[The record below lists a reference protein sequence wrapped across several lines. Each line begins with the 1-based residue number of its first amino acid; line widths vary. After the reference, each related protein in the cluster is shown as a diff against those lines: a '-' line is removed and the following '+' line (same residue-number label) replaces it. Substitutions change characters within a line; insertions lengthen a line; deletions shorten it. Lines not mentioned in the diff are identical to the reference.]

1 VNEFHN
7 VILIA
12 EFSSSFDTTDI
23 GTNILNI
30 AKVDL
35 NLLVYLDVLL
45 REGSVTKAANQLSI
59 TQPAMSN
66 GLKRL
71 RDLFKDPLLVRTSD
85 GMTPTKR
92 ALELQPIIR
101 DVLSKLE
108 SCIQPEIEFSP
119 KTSVRTFRIMTSDYA
134 ESTLL
139 LELIGRLAVLAPN
152 ITLDLITPSDVT
164 FHDVEQ
170 GKVDMAIN
178 RFEELPLSF
187 HQKVI
192 WYDTFSCV
200 IGSGHP
206 MKDNLDLAAYL
217 KAQHIWVSKTGFG
230 VGVGIDPNEVQKL
243 GWVDAELTKL
253 GKQRDIRV
261 FTRHYHAALQLT
273 KTQNLIATLPSKA
286 AKIFKDDPSITV
298 VEPPFDIPP
307 IALKMAWSALLHH
320 DAGHIWL
327 RRLITEVANAMN
339 SEVQP

>member
-1 VNEFHN
+1 M
-7 VILIA
+7 
-12 EFSSSFDTTDI
+12 
-23 GTNILNI
+23 NI

-92 ALELQPIIR
+92 ALELQPVIR
-101 DVLSKLE
+101 DVLGRLE
-108 SCIQPEIEFSP
+108 SSIQSETEFDPS
-119 KTSVRTFRIMTSDYA
+119 TSRRTFRIMTSDYA

-139 LELIGRLAVLAPN
+139 LELVGRLADMAPN

-178 RFEELPLSF
+178 RFDELPLSF

-192 WYDTFSCV
+192 WYDTFACV
-200 IGSGHP
+200 ISSKNP
-206 MKDNLDLAAYL
+206 RKDNFDLTAYL
-217 KAQHIWVSKTGFG
+217 AGQHIWVSKTGFG

-261 FTRHYHAALQLT
+261 FTRHYHAALQMA
-273 KTQNLIATLPSKA
+273 KTQNLIATLPSRA
-286 AKIFKDDPSITV
+286 AKIFADDPGVTIV
-298 VEPPFDIPP
+298 DPPFDIPP

-327 RRLITEVANAMN
+327 RRLIGSVGNEIAG
-339 SEVQP
+339 

>member
-1 VNEFHN
+1 MDYLESIFSGNIIDAHFCIQGIRYVN
-7 VILIA
+7 I
-12 EFSSSFDTTDI
+12 S
-23 GTNILNI
+23 
-30 AKVDL
+30 KVDL

-92 ALELQPIIR
+92 AIELQPIIR
-101 DVLSKLE
+101 DVLGKLE
-108 SCIQPEIEFSP
+108 SSIQPETEFDP
-119 KTSVRTFRIMTSDYA
+119 LTSNRTFRIMTSDYA

-139 LELIGRLAVLAPN
+139 LALLGTLAEEAPN
-152 ITLDLITPSDVT
+152 LTLDLITPSDVT

-170 GKVDMAIN
+170 GRVDMAIN
-178 RFEELPLSF
+178 RFDELPLSF

-192 WYDTFSCV
+192 WYDAFSCV
-200 IGSGHP
+200 ISSSHP
-206 MKDNLDLAAYL
+206 DKDNFNLDAYL
-217 KAQHIWVSKTGFG
+217 RGHHVWVSKTGFG
-230 VGVGIDPNEVQKL
+230 VGVGIDPTEVQKL

-261 FTRHYHAALQLT
+261 FTRHYHAALQIA
-273 KTQNLIATLPSKA
+273 KRQNLIATLPTKA
-286 AKIFKDDPSITV
+286 AKIFKDDPGICV

-320 DAGHIWL
+320 DAGHVWL
-327 RRLITEVANAMN
+327 RRRINDVAQQI
-339 SEVQP
+339 EPL

>member
-1 VNEFHN
+1 MPLFT
-7 VILIA
+7 
-12 EFSSSFDTTDI
+12 FTDI
-23 GTNILNI
+23 GTNTLNI

-92 ALELQPIIR
+92 ALELQPVIR

-108 SCIQPEIEFSP
+108 SSIQPEIEFSP
-119 KTSVRTFRIMTSDYA
+119 ETSVRTFRIMTSDYA

-192 WYDTFSCV
+192 WYDSFSCV
-200 IGSGHP
+200 IGSDHP
-206 MKDNLDLAAYL
+206 MKNNFDLAAYL
-217 KAQHIWVSKTGFG
+217 RGQHIWVSKTGFG
-230 VGVGIDPNEVQKL
+230 VGVGIDPTEVQKL
-243 GWVDAELTKL
+243 GWVDAELTKI
-253 GKQRDIRV
+253 GKQREIRV
-261 FTRHYHAALQLT
+261 FTRHYHAALQLA
-273 KTQNLIATLPSKA
+273 KTQNLIATLPTKA
-286 AKIFKDDPSITV
+286 AKIFKDDPKV
-298 VEPPFDIPP
+298 VVLEPPFDIPP

-327 RRLITEVANAMN
+327 RRLITEVANAMTT
-339 SEVQP
+339 EAQP

>member
-1 VNEFHN
+1 M
-7 VILIA
+7 
-12 EFSSSFDTTDI
+12 
-23 GTNILNI
+23 NI

-45 REGSVTKAANQLSI
+45 REGSVTKAAIQLSI

-71 RDLFKDPLLVRTSD
+71 RDLFNDPLLVRTSD

-108 SCIQPEIEFSP
+108 TSIQPEVEFEP
-119 KTSVRTFRIMTSDYA
+119 TTSQRTFRIMTSDYA

-139 LELIGRLAVLAPN
+139 MGLIERLHTEAPN

-170 GKVDMAIN
+170 GRVDMAIN
-178 RFEELPLSF
+178 RFDDLPLSF

-192 WYDTFSCV
+192 WYDQFSCV
-200 IGSGHP
+200 MAAKNPIIS
-206 MKDNLDLAAYL
+206 DFNLQSYL
-217 KAQHIWVSKTGFG
+217 NSQHIWVSKTGFG

-253 GKQRDIRV
+253 GKKRDIRV
-261 FTRHYHAALQLT
+261 FTRHYHAALQLA
-273 KTQNLIATLPSKA
+273 KTQNLIATLPSRA
-286 AKIFKDDPSITV
+286 ARIYAEDPDIAITA
-298 VEPPFDIPP
+298 PPFDIPP

-320 DAGHIWL
+320 DAGHVWL
-327 RRLITEVANAMN
+327 RKLITDVATQM
-339 SEVQP
+339 SE

>member
-1 VNEFHN
+1 M
-7 VILIA
+7 
-12 EFSSSFDTTDI
+12 
-23 GTNILNI
+23 NI

-71 RDLFKDPLLVRTSD
+71 RDLFKDPIMVRTSE

-92 ALELQPIIR
+92 ALELKPVVR
-101 DVLSKLE
+101 EVLSRLE
-108 SCIQPEIEFSP
+108 NTIQPETDFDP
-119 KTSVRTFRIMTSDYA
+119 ATSTRTFRIMTSDYA

-139 LELIGRLAVLAPN
+139 LELVGKLAEQAPN
-152 ITLDLITPSDVT
+152 IVLDLITPSDVT

-200 IGSGHP
+200 MSKDHP
-206 MKDNLDLAAYL
+206 LVDKFDLDSYLA
-217 KAQHIWVSKTGFG
+217 AQHIWVSKTGFG

-243 GWVDAELTKL
+243 GWVDAELTKI
-253 GKQRDIRV
+253 GKQRSIRV
-261 FTRHYHAALQLT
+261 FTRHYHAALQIA
-273 KTQNLIATLPSKA
+273 KTQDLIATLPSKA
-286 AKIFKDDPSITV
+286 AKLFANDPDV
-298 VEPPFDIPP
+298 VVQSPPFDIPP

-327 RRLITEVANAMN
+327 RRLIGEVAAEINAG
-339 SEVQP
+339 SDIH

>member
-1 VNEFHN
+1 M
-7 VILIA
+7 
-12 EFSSSFDTTDI
+12 
-23 GTNILNI
+23 NI

-71 RDLFKDPLLVRTSD
+71 RDLFKDPLLVRTSE

-92 ALELQPIIR
+92 ALELQPVIR

-108 SCIQPEIEFSP
+108 NSIQPETDFDP
-119 KTSVRTFRIMTSDYA
+119 ATSTRTFRIMTSDYA

-139 LELIGRLAVLAPN
+139 LELVGRLAEMAPN

-170 GKVDMAIN
+170 GKVDMAVN

-200 IGSGHP
+200 MSKDHP
-206 MKDNLDLAAYL
+206 LNEKFDLDSYL
-217 KAQHIWVSKTGFG
+217 QAQHIWVSKTGFG

-243 GWVDAELTKL
+243 GWVDAELTKI
-253 GKQRDIRV
+253 GKQRSIRV
-261 FTRHYHAALQLT
+261 FTRHYHAALQIA

-286 AKIFKDDPSITV
+286 AKLFADDPSV
-298 VEPPFDIPP
+298 VLKAPPFDIPP

-327 RRLITEVANAMN
+327 RRLIGDVAAEMNAGN
-339 SEVQP
+339 DIH

>member
-1 VNEFHN
+1 
-7 VILIA
+7 
-12 EFSSSFDTTDI
+12 
-23 GTNILNI
+23 LNI

-71 RDLFKDPLLVRTSD
+71 RDLFKDPLLVRTSE

-92 ALELQPIIR
+92 ASELQPIVR
-101 DVLSKLE
+101 NVLSQLE
-108 SCIQPEIEFSP
+108 SSIQPEVEFDP
-119 KTSVRTFRIMTSDYA
+119 ATSERTFRIMTSDYA
-134 ESTLL
+134 ESTLML
-139 LELIGRLAVLAPN
+139 GLISKLSMLAPN

-178 RFEELPLSF
+178 RFDELPLSF

-200 IGSGHP
+200 MKSNHP
-206 MKDNLDLAAYL
+206 KAQQFDLNAYL
-217 KAQHIWVSKTGFG
+217 ASQHIWVSKTGFG
-230 VGVGIDPNEVQKL
+230 IGVGIDPNEVQKL
-243 GWVDAELTKL
+243 GWVDAELTKI

-261 FTRHYHAALQLT
+261 FTRHYHAALQIA

-286 AKIFKDDPSITV
+286 AKIFKDDPSVTIV
-298 VEPPFDIPP
+298 KPPFDIPP

-327 RRLITEVANAMN
+327 RRLIGEVATDLE
-339 SEVQP
+339 S

>member
-1 VNEFHN
+1 M
-7 VILIA
+7 
-12 EFSSSFDTTDI
+12 
-23 GTNILNI
+23 NI
-30 AKVDL
+30 AKIDL

-92 ALELQPIIR
+92 ALELQPTIR

-108 SCIQPEIEFSP
+108 SSIQPETEFNP
-119 KTSVRTFRIMTSDYA
+119 ETSTRTFRIMTSDYA

-139 LELIGRLAVLAPN
+139 LELIEELNFKAPN

-170 GKVDMAIN
+170 GRVDMAIN
-178 RFEELPLSF
+178 RFDELPLSF

-192 WYDTFSCV
+192 WYDQFACV
-200 IGSGHP
+200 LNTDNPRI
-206 MKDNLDLAAYL
+206 KNFNLDAYL
-217 KAQHIWVSKTGFG
+217 SGQHIWVSKTGFG
-230 VGVGIDPNEVQKL
+230 IGVGIDPNEVQKL
-243 GWVDAELTKL
+243 GWVDAELTKI
-253 GKQRDIRV
+253 GKQRQIRV
-261 FTRHYHAALQLT
+261 FTRHYHAALQLA
-273 KTQNLIATLPSKA
+273 KTQNLIATLPSRA
-286 AKIFKDDPSITV
+286 AKIFKNDPELV
-298 VEPPFDIPP
+298 VLPPPFDIPP

-327 RRLITEVANAMN
+327 RRLIADVAERMN
-339 SEVQP
+339 QA

>member
-1 VNEFHN
+1 M
-7 VILIA
+7 
-12 EFSSSFDTTDI
+12 
-23 GTNILNI
+23 NI

-71 RDLFKDPLLVRTSD
+71 RDLFKDPLLVRTSE

-92 ALELQPIIR
+92 ALELQPVIR

-108 SCIQPEIEFSP
+108 NSIQPETDFDP
-119 KTSVRTFRIMTSDYA
+119 ATSTRTFRIMTSDYA

-139 LELIGRLAVLAPN
+139 LELVGRLAELAPN

-170 GKVDMAIN
+170 GKVDMAVN

-200 IGSGHP
+200 MSKEHP
-206 MKDNLDLAAYL
+206 LNEKFDLESYL

-243 GWVDAELTKL
+243 GWVDAELTKI
-253 GKQRDIRV
+253 GKQRSIRV
-261 FTRHYHAALQLT
+261 FTRHYHAALQIA

-286 AKIFKDDPSITV
+286 AKLFADDPSV
-298 VEPPFDIPP
+298 VLKAPPFDIPP

-327 RRLITEVANAMN
+327 RRLIGDVAAEMNAGN
-339 SEVQP
+339 DIH